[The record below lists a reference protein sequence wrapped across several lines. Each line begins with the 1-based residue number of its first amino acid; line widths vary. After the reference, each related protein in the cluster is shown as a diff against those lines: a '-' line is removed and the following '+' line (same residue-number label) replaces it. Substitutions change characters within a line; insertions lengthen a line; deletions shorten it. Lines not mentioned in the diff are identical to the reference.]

1 MDLKE
6 AFKVAMQGEIEGR
19 ELYAAAAEK
28 VSDAK
33 AKEVFSNLSKEEN
46 LHFEHLQKLAQSHF
60 EGKPVL
66 IPQLAK
72 IETFADAQSP
82 IFTREFKDFINGR
95 HFEMATL
102 SIGMKLELESS
113 KFYSEMAESTK
124 DKPLKDFFRYLADWE
139 EGHYQALK
147 QQIGFLK
154 EHYELQNSLFRF

>member
-33 AKEVFSNLSKEEN
+33 AKKVFSNLSKEEG

-60 EGKPVL
+60 EGKPVV

-72 IETFADAQSP
+72 IETFADAESP
-82 IFTREFKDFINGR
+82 IFTQEFKDFVKGR
-95 HFEMATL
+95 HFEIATL
-102 SIGMKLELESS
+102 SIGVKLELESS
-113 KFYSEMAESTK
+113 KFYREMAEITE
-124 DKPLKDFFRYLADWE
+124 DTPLKDFFLYLADWE
-139 EGHYQALK
+139 YGHYQALK
-147 QQIGFLK
+147 QQIGFLQ
-154 EHYELQNSLFRF
+154 ENYELQNSLFRF